1 VFMIWRPARLA
12 SCLKFV
18 SAQTYRGQPIRIKA
32 DIIVLN
38 NWCAC
43 MKHSGRR
50 HVVAWGE
57 AWQTKAPPPQKK
69 APALRHLYAQIDSR
83 RVEFGG
89 RARANSGPL
98 EPEPDARWT
107 GRRRR
112 ASQKSCRSM
121 WARKCERNSCGQF
134 LVKRITRR
142 ERMRVGSNWPDW
154 EQAQPSKQGSNAKRL
169 CQRKLA
175 SSQLKNSRRIFV
187 RDD

>member
-1 VFMIWRPARLA
+1 MLRSTSNGFKRRNHCSRALLKTKGSRSWAVFMIWRLARLA

-112 ASQKSCRSM
+112 
-121 WARKCERNSCGQF
+121 
-134 LVKRITRR
+134 
-142 ERMRVGSNWPDW
+142 
-154 EQAQPSKQGSNAKRL
+154 
-169 CQRKLA
+169 
-175 SSQLKNSRRIFV
+175 
-187 RDD
+187 

>member
-1 VFMIWRPARLA
+1 MLRSTSDGFKQRNLCSRALLKPTGSRSWAVFMIWRPARLA

-18 SAQTYRGQPIRIKA
+18 PAQTYRGQPIRIKA

-112 ASQKSCRSM
+112 ASQKSCRLD
-121 WARKCERNSCGQF
+121 RP
-134 LVKRITRR
+134 L
-142 ERMRVGSNWPDW
+142 
-154 EQAQPSKQGSNAKRL
+154 
-169 CQRKLA
+169 
-175 SSQLKNSRRIFV
+175 
-187 RDD
+187 